1 MEPSADLTL
10 VDAFVPQL
18 VAGRYVLAAAQTL
31 RVETPDGAGAHIEK
45 HGSKAFFVQGPRF
58 ALAAD
63 DVYSRFPAQGQ
74 SGPFHD
80 TLPHVVFRRKALPW
94 ERRLD
99 DSGGSDD
106 KPPLPWLALLLFGE
120 DELSRIVLATQS
132 FDQVV
137 QPPDGIR
144 GPSITLD
151 PWETDPEN
159 DDEARSCTVI
169 DLPLALLR
177 RLAPRPGELRWLAH
191 ARLAETRHKEDL
203 YGIGDG
209 WFSVILAN
217 RLPQDGNR
225 NLAVLVSLEGQLD
238 LIGDPAPDLP
248 ETMTVRLVVL
258 DKWAFVSDGP
268 TFEERI
274 GQLYRGK
281 DVWLRVA
288 GGDQASDGRVGTA
301 LSLGY
306 VPMPHRLRDGSRT
319 LSWYRGPLVPV
330 DVPAPAQPA
339 VFAHP
344 DEALRY
350 DAATGLLDSS
360 YAAAWQLGRL
370 LALQNQEFARALF
383 QVENGQVAAVL
394 GAEAE
399 QGFADY
405 DANEPAPDQ
414 QARRIARLGQAARLH
429 RDDLMAA
436 LALEWSL

>member
-18 VAGRYVLAAAQTL
+18 AAGRYVLTATQTL
-31 RVETPDGAGAHIEK
+31 QVDTPNGAGATVEK
-45 HGSKAFFVQGPRF
+45 LGSKAFFVQGPRF

-63 DVYSRFPAQGQ
+63 EIYSRFPANGQ

-94 ERRLD
+94 ERSLD
-99 DSGGSDD
+99 DSRGSDD
-106 KPPLPWLALLLFGE
+106 MPPAPWMALLLFGE
-120 DELSRIVLATQS
+120 DELDQIVLATQS
-132 FDQVV
+132 FDAVV
-137 QPPDGIR
+137 QPPAGIR
-144 GPSITLD
+144 GPAITLD
-151 PWETDPEN
+151 PWETGPGG
-159 DDEARSCTVI
+159 DDARSCTVL

-177 RLAPRPGELRWLAH
+177 RLAPRPDELRWLAH

-217 RLPQDGNR
+217 RLPQDGGL
-225 NLAVLVSLEGQLD
+225 NLAVLVSLEGQLG
-238 LIGDPAPDLP
+238 LIGDPVPDLP
-248 ETMTVRLVVL
+248 DVTTVRLVVL

-274 GQLYRGK
+274 RRLYDGQ
-281 DVWLRVA
+281 DCWLRVA
-288 GGDQASDGRVGTA
+288 GGDQATDARVGTA
-301 LSLGY
+301 LTLGY

-350 DAATGLLDSS
+350 DAATGLFDTS

-383 QVENGQVAAVL
+383 QAENGQVATAL
-394 GAEAE
+394 CAEAE
-399 QGFADY
+399 QSFADY
-405 DANEPAPDQ
+405 DAAEPAPDQ